1 MKQWMPATMRW
12 NLCVAVLALSGL
24 GVPPSAVG
32 QTSNSATS
40 SQNPDLTV
48 SVSLSAFTARVGDT
62 VTETQSVTNNTAG
75 DLFVTAVTTLTY
87 PNGKTASRTEQFP
100 LVAGDVATQS
110 LTYTI
115 DKSYQKGTYTLTL
128 TANDGGATPSTASV
142 RLAVTK

>member
-87 PNGKTASRTEQFP
+87 PNGKTASQDRAIP
-100 LVAGDVATQS
+100 AGGRRRRHPVADLHHRQVV
-110 LTYTI
+110 
-115 DKSYQKGTYTLTL
+115 
-128 TANDGGATPSTASV
+128 PER
-142 RLAVTK
+142 RLYPDAHGE